1 MRISDWSSD
10 VCSSDLLD
18 SLDIK
23 PRAADKRSTV
33 YTEYKEWRSGGSEEE
48 LFGTDK
54 DKLAPSDAIIKDLT
68 AEPRVH
74 AHSIDNGL
82 AEKIDPT
89 PGTQISPV
97 DERPR
102 TTAAP
107 IQEAILQLMS
117 RSEKRRE

>member
-54 DKLAPSDAIIKDLT
+54 DKLAPSAAIGKDLP
-68 AEPRVH
+68 AQPPVH
-74 AHSIDNGL
+74 KHSTDNGL
-82 AEKIDPT
+82 AEKIEPT
-89 PGTQISPV
+89 PGTQIPPV
-97 DERPR
+97 EVRPR
-102 TTAAP
+102 TKNGRAHV
-107 IQEAILQLMS
+107 
-117 RSEKRRE
+117 